1 MTPHENAEQPRKT
14 IVIKLG
20 TSLLTSGT
28 PHLDKS
34 RMAEIVRQCHKLRS
48 AGIRVILVTSGAIAA
63 GREKLGYP
71 TLPTGIAYKQLLA
84 SVGQI
89 RLIQLWEQI
98 FSIYSIPIGQMLLTR
113 ADLEHRERVI
123 NARDM
128 LHALLENDIV
138 PVINENDAVATAEIK
153 VGDNDNLSALA
164 ATLADADL
172 LILLTDIDGLYSGN
186 PHSDPQAKILKTV
199 PAITESIRK
208 MAGGSGSC
216 LGTGGMAT
224 KIEAAE
230 VACSAGIDVVVAA
243 GTEENVLLRIMQ
255 GEELGTRFLAAT
267 TPLEQRKRWILGAP
281 VAGRVF
287 VDAGASRALSTGG
300 ASLLPIG
307 ITRVEGVFA
316 RGEVLQVLDVDGNL
330 VGRGVTRYESDAL
343 GRIVGR
349 QSQDIA
355 AILGYEHGPVIIHR
369 DDMIIRA

>member
-1 MTPHENAEQPRKT
+1 MSRKT
-14 IVIKLG
+14 VVIKLG

-28 PHLDKS
+28 PHLDKA
-34 RMAEIVRQCHKLRS
+34 RMAEVVRQCHRLRS
-48 AGIRVILVTSGAIAA
+48 AGTRVILVSSGAIAA
-63 GREKLGYP
+63 GRESLGYP
-71 TLPTGIAYKQLLA
+71 QLPSGIAYKQLLA
-84 SVGQI
+84 AVGQI
-89 RLIQLWEQI
+89 KLIQLWEQL

-128 LHALLENDIV
+128 LHALLEKDII

-186 PHSDPQAKILKTV
+186 PHTDPQARLIKTV
-199 PAITESIRK
+199 PAITGAIRE
-208 MAGGSGSC
+208 MAGGSESG

-224 KIEAAE
+224 KVQAAE

-243 GTEENVLLRIMQ
+243 GGEENVLLRIMA
-255 GEELGTRFLAAT
+255 GEDIGTRFLAAT

-281 VAGRVF
+281 VAGRVM
-287 VDAGASRALSTGG
+287 VDAGASRALLTGG

-307 ITRVEGVFA
+307 ITGVEGVFS
-316 RGEVLQVLDVDGNL
+316 RGEVLQIVNSGGTDL
-330 VGRGVTRYESDAL
+330 GRGVTRYESDAL
-343 GRIVGR
+343 SRIVGR
-349 QSQDIA
+349 QSQDIER
-355 AILGYEHGPVIIHR
+355 ILGYEHGSVVIHR
-369 DDMIIRA
+369 DDMIIRTL